1 MGKNEIQRLIEIYK
15 KIMNIMD
22 SRVAG
27 TVAISVIAN
36 TELVY
41 GDKVEMT
48 STKLTLNGE
57 VLCERENNSTT
68 GLSIKF

>member
-1 MGKNEIQRLIEIYK
+1 MGEKEIQRLIKLYN

-27 TVAISVIAN
+27 SVAISVIAN
-36 TELVY
+36 AELVY

-68 GLSIKF
+68 GLSINF